1 MKRKEI
7 MKKFVCDYLWILI
20 YLYLICHG
28 THWRANKKKP
38 LDMHLSCTLV
48 KLSWAVRYGRYWQ
61 VSLSKYLYINVYNL
75 LIKFPRQY
83 KYNDFWKY
91 SIFLYIVLWS
101 HHFDWC
107 RHVATSRASSMTFRD
122 HLCARH
128 FPAAQAQ
135 QQQLIINC
143 ETVPFKQQYN
153 SCDIFNLNRECY

>member
-7 MKKFVCDYLWILI
+7 MKKIVCDYLWILI

-48 KLSWAVRYGRYWQ
+48 ELSWAVRYGRYWQ

-91 SIFLYIVLWS
+91 SIFFIYCFVISSFWLVSSRRDVTRVIDDVPRPSLRAPFPRCAGATATADNKLW
-101 HHFDWC
+101 
-107 RHVATSRASSMTFRD
+107 
-122 HLCARH
+122 
-128 FPAAQAQ
+128 
-135 QQQLIINC
+135 NC
-143 ETVPFKQQYN
+143 P
-153 SCDIFNLNRECY
+153 L